1 MDLAVDFDCPHPNK
15 VPTIFNRIDMHGKK
29 GKSSFLDWIGYMI
42 GVVVVGFIL
51 FILLWPVIDPTPD
64 RSSSIKENL
73 SSFSKK

>member
-1 MDLAVDFDCPHPNK
+1 
-15 VPTIFNRIDMHGKK
+15 MHGKK
-29 GKSSFLDWIGYMI
+29 GKFSFLDWIGYMI